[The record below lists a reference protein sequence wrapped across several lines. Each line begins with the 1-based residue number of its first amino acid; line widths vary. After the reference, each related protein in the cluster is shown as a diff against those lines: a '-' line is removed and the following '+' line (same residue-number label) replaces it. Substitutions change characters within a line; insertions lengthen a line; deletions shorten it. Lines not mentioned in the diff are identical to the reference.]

1 MEEKMNANIV
11 CGNNF
16 GDLGLITKNKYI
28 QIKKKAHE
36 KLINVIKISE
46 IYDNVNNRLP
56 YSLIS
61 FF

>member
-1 MEEKMNANIV
+1 MEDKLNANII

-28 QIKKKAHE
+28 IIQKNAHD

-46 IYDNVNNRLP
+46 IYDNVDYKLP
-56 YSLIS
+56 SLLL
-61 FF
+61 